1 MLVPNI
7 FASSGPKKLNKN
19 KMKIIKEKPV
29 NKCDNDITILNLSGS
44 GHSDNNIH
52 NSPNWSMFKHIT
64 IEEKD
69 AKKLLIVLQ
78 QYFNKKQRLT
88 GVAEQ

>member
-7 FASSGPKKLNKN
+7 FADSGKKELNRGR
-19 KMKIIKEKPV
+19 MKIVKEKPV
-29 NKCDNDITILNLSGS
+29 NKGDNDITIINLSGS

-52 NSPNWSMFKHIT
+52 HSPNWSMFKHIT

-69 AKKLLIVLQ
+69 AKKLLRELQ
-78 QYFNKKQRLT
+78 RYFDSQREERS
-88 GVAEQ
+88 G

>member
-7 FASSGPKKLNKN
+7 FANSGPKELSSG
-19 KMKIIKEKPV
+19 KMKIVKEKPV
-29 NKCDNDITILNLSGS
+29 NIGDNDITIINLNGS

-52 NSPNWSMFKHIT
+52 HSPNWSMFKHIT

-69 AKKLLIVLQ
+69 AKKLLRELQ
-78 QYFNKKQRLT
+78 KYFDNKREGT
-88 GVAEQ
+88 